1 MAKLRQSTALCT
13 AEAFLAMSFRY
24 NADNHKKLE
33 EFYKDKQ
40 LQETIALEK
49 DKDVGVEVSD
59 KGKQLAS
66 KLDTRRGSSHVQ
78 KLKRDSEKSS
88 MSPSLNSSL

>member
-1 MAKLRQSTALCT
+1 MGSFFYDQSREIFAP
-13 AEAFLAMSFRY
+13 LAHY

-33 EFYKDKQ
+33 EFYKGRQ

-49 DKDVGVEVSD
+49 DKGVGVDVEVSD

>member
-1 MAKLRQSTALCT
+1 MGSFFYDQSREIFAP
-13 AEAFLAMSFRY
+13 LAHY

-33 EFYKDKQ
+33 EFYKDRQ